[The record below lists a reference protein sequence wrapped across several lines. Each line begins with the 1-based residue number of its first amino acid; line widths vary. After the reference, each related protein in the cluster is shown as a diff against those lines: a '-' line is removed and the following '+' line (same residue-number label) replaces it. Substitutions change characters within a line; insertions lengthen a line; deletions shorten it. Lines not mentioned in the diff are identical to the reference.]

1 MRLARFRQR
10 MWSRRSSPMISRI
23 SKISAI
29 LIAATFVFGV
39 VLAAD
44 FRDEGDR
51 RIFADGLF
59 SREMYKL
66 AAIEYARLLD
76 EFPAGQERDMLF
88 FRLGEALRLSGDRAS
103 AAKAYL
109 KVSQMKDAPFR
120 HKALFKRAA
129 IFLEIDQPEAAIEL
143 FASLLA
149 ETLSA
154 DIREMSLYYYGDALS
169 KTEHITDACKT
180 FETIIKDY
188 PKGEMA
194 AFSKLSLGRLYAM
207 PGETANPTRSRELLA
222 DLVASPPTPRLG
234 AEALFML
241 ARADFTASDFKAAAE
256 SFRQLELKYPND
268 IRVPESQLQAGWAYL
283 NSGFY
288 DNALK
293 SCAAALD
300 GGAQPPEA
308 ERVEYLYI
316 RACAY
321 FQLLRY
327 DESVKWYTETAK
339 ASPSSPFAAKSWY
352 QVALSSYRNGKFGEA
367 MTALTKVIADKEL
380 RQDALW
386 LMAEAAAGNG
396 DADTSVQYYKMLVSE
411 YPESPYAPD
420 ALYRLGHQLQ
430 LRKSWADASVFFLQL
445 AERFPDSALASKALF
460 ASASSLSSAGQGA
473 QALRDWEGF
482 LKRFPNDSGV
492 PEALF
497 QKALEEVRVD
507 RKTEALATLDSL
519 VSRFPQTPRLPD
531 AQFWRGQLL
540 REKGSL
546 KDAEKAFL
554 TVLQSK
560 PTDDV
565 LRETRFSLAM
575 VLQQDG
581 RENEAA
587 TIFQDLINDPIR
599 SKFTPQQFAWLSEH
613 QYYGNDF
620 VNAEKTALIL
630 VEQTTDPSW
639 KQVAW
644 TLAGRARR
652 ARKMTAEAETAFRN
666 AVQIDMKS
674 RYFAESTLRLAEVL
688 LERGENAEAE
698 KYFSLAVQRCAAP
711 ELQDMRIYAYTGLGH
726 AALAA
731 GRKDDAVR
739 YLMTVC
745 LLYKNDT
752 IIPGI
757 LVETINLLDGMG
769 RGGDAAT
776 LRAELTQTYPKSK
789 EAVEA
794 SKPLEGVN

>member
-1 MRLARFRQR
+1 MIGR
-10 MWSRRSSPMISRI
+10 M
-23 SKISAI
+23 SKIT
-29 LIAATFVFGV
+29 LVLFAATLAFGV
-39 VLAAD
+39 AVAAD

-51 RIFADGLF
+51 RVFADGLF

-76 EFPAGQERDMLF
+76 EFPEGVDRDMLF
-88 FRLGEALRLSGDRAS
+88 FRLGEALRLSGDKAS
-103 AAKAYL
+103 AVKAYL

-129 IFLEIDQPEAAIEL
+129 LFLEIGQPEAAVEL
-143 FASLLA
+143 FASLLT
-149 ETLSA
+149 ETLPT
-154 DIREMSLYYYGDALS
+154 DIREMSLYYYGDSLS
-169 KTEHITDACKT
+169 RTKHIADACKT
-180 FETIIKDY
+180 FETVVKDY
-188 PKGEMA
+188 PNGEMA

-207 PGETANPTRSRELLA
+207 PGEVANLARSRQLLA
-222 DLVASPPTPRLG
+222 DLISSPPTPRIG
-234 AEALFML
+234 AEALFMT
-241 ARADFTASDFKAAAE
+241 ARVDFTANDFKAAAE
-256 SFRQLELKYPND
+256 SFRQLELKYPD
-268 IRVPESQLQAGWAYL
+268 DLRVPESRLQAGWAYL

-300 GGAQPPEA
+300 GSGSTQPPEA

-327 DESVKWYTETAK
+327 DEAVKWYTETAT
-339 ASPSSPFAAKSWY
+339 AFPSSPFAAKSWY
-352 QVALSSYRNGKFGEA
+352 QVALSAYRNGKFGEA
-367 MTALTKVIADKEL
+367 MTALIKVIADKDL
-380 RQDALW
+380 REDALW
-386 LMAEAAAGNG
+386 LMAEAAAGKG
-396 DADTSVQYYKMLVSE
+396 EADASVQYYKMLVSE
-411 YPESPYAPD
+411 YPASAYAPD

-430 LRKSWADASVFFLQL
+430 LRKSWTDASVFFLRL
-445 AERFPDSALASKALF
+445 AEQFPDSALAPKAIF

-473 QALRDWEGF
+473 QALRDWEEF

-492 PEALF
+492 PEALY

-507 RKTEALATLDSL
+507 RKMEALVTLDSL

-546 KDAEKAFL
+546 KDAEKAFRIA
-554 TVLQSK
+554 LQSK
-560 PTDDV
+560 PSDDV
-565 LRETRFSLAM
+565 LRETRFSMAM

-581 RENEAA
+581 QEDEAA
-587 TIFQDLINDPIR
+587 TIFQELINDPIR

-613 QYYGNDF
+613 QYYTNDF

-630 VEQTTDPSW
+630 VEQTIDLSW
-639 KQVAW
+639 KQVGW

-652 ARKMTAEAETAFRN
+652 ACKMTAEAEAAFRS
-666 AVQIDMKS
+666 AVQIDVKS

-688 LERGENAEAE
+688 LERGQNAEAE
-698 KYFSLAVQRCAAP
+698 KYFGLAVERCAAP

-726 AALAA
+726 AALAD
-731 GRKDDAVR
+731 GRKDEAVR

-757 LVETINLLDGMG
+757 LVETIGLLDGMG
-769 RGGDAAT
+769 RSEDAAT
-776 LRAELTQTYPKSK
+776 LRGELTKTYPKSK
-789 EAVEA
+789 EGIEA
-794 SKPLEGVN
+794 SRSSEGVN